1 MSYEKQTWV
10 NGEVITA
17 NKLNHM
23 EDGIERASEIGLEFV
38 EIPCTRDSNGRL
50 TLGKTWQ
57 ELYDMMQSNKVLYF
71 RFQEEYTSPVIQR
84 TKWLKFIN
92 EVTYTNATSQEGS
105 ISYSVMVSGKSYFFA
120 QNANSYPT
128 A

>member
-23 EDGIERASEIGLEFV
+23 EDGIHGAYESGLEFV
-38 EIPCTRDSNGRL
+38 EIPCSRNSSGRL

-57 ELYDMMQSNKVLYF
+57 EIYDMMQSNRVLYF
-71 RFQEEYTSPVIQR
+71 FVEDDYTSPVIQR
-84 TKWLKFIN
+84 AKWIKFIH
-92 EVTYTNATSQEGS
+92 EVTYVNATSQEGS
-105 ISYSVMVSGKSYFFA
+105 ITYSVMVSGKSYFFA

-128 A
+128 T